1 MVPSEPGGPAHRPG
15 HVREDLI
22 PRKLDGTD
30 GAASRPAQSHRLFQ
44 RRASAHGCCQDL
56 GRWLIGNDSLFN
68 RRSANLRCRIH
79 GGRKRRISKVWRS
92 SERLAEVLRD
102 SSRQKFDFVRRAG
115 EIAEVK
121 IVPDAGINPG
131 L

>member
-1 MVPSEPGGPAHRPG
+1 M
-15 HVREDLI
+15 
-22 PRKLDGTD
+22 
-30 GAASRPAQSHRLFQ
+30 
-44 RRASAHGCCQDL
+44 
-56 GRWLIGNDSLFN
+56 
-68 RRSANLRCRIH
+68 
-79 GGRKRRISKVWRS
+79 
-92 SERLAEVLRD
+92 LRD